1 MNSYCLYINHALSSP
16 FQFHSHHHLPASI
29 SNRDNPYLSNFL
41 LAFSLSVRKQL
52 ILIFWLV
59 FLHHHLPQYTLIFSL
74 HYTFLVANNRPSN
87 DIYTSTIVFPVC
99 IYNIGECRKESFFT
113 YNTGWYLSKI
123 LTQITIKLFSLL

>member
-87 DIYTSTIVFPVC
+87 DIYTSTIVFSVLTYKTVICRKVSFC
-99 IYNIGECRKESFFT
+99 IYS
-113 YNTGWYLSKI
+113 TGSYRSKI
-123 LTQITIKLFSLL
+123 FIQITIKSLSFL